1 MKRIILIAIAALRF
15 AALDIEAKPLPADS
29 AAKQKSSVVIPE
41 TSIVDEVIWVVGD
54 EPILKSEVEALR
66 QYYEEEKIPI
76 KGDPYCY
83 IPEQIAMQKL
93 FLHQAAIDSIEV
105 TESEVMQRV
114 DEQVERWIQLIGS
127 QEKLEE
133 YQRKSIAQ
141 IRRDM
146 RDDLKNTLTTQKM
159 REKLVEDVAVTPSEV
174 RRYFQNVPE
183 DSVPFV
189 PTEVEVEIITQQPR
203 IAIEEINRVKDLLR
217 EYTERVNKGE
227 TTFATLARLYS
238 EDPVSARQGGELGY
252 TGRATFDPAFANVAF
267 NLTDPKKVS
276 KIVESEFGFHIIQL
290 IDKRGDRINC
300 RHILLKPQVSGE
312 AVEQMKARLDSI
324 ASEIREGKFTFEEAA
339 AISDDKDTRNNRG
352 LMSHVDEASQS
363 LTSRFSMKDLPT
375 EVARVVDTMKV
386 GEISKAFTMINSRG
400 KLTTAIV
407 KLVNRIEAHRANIT
421 NDYQVMKNIVLAKR
435 REEVVKEWMAEKI
448 KRTYVRIN
456 DRYKNCDFEYQ
467 GWVK

>member
-1 MKRIILIAIAALRF
+1 MKRIILIAIAALQF

-203 IAIEEINRVKDLLR
+203 IAIEEINRVKNQLR
-217 EYTERVNKGE
+217 EYTERITKGE

-238 EDPVSARQGGELGY
+238 EDGSARQGGELGY
-252 TGRATFDPAFANVAF
+252 MGRGSLDPAFANVAF

-300 RHILLKPQVSGE
+300 RHIILKPQVSSE
-312 AVEQMKARLDSI
+312 AVDQMKARLDSI
-324 ASEIREGKFTFEEAA
+324 ANDIRSGLFTFENAA
-339 AISDDKDTRNNRG
+339 TLSDDKDTRNNRG

-421 NDYQVMKNIVLAKR
+421 DDYQVMKNIVLAKR
-435 REEVVKEWMAEKI
+435 REEVVKEWMSEKI

>member
-1 MKRIILIAIAALRF
+1 MKRIILIAIAALQF

-83 IPEQIAMQKL
+83 IPEQIAIQKL

-203 IAIEEINRVKDLLR
+203 IAIEEINRVKNQLR
-217 EYTERVNKGE
+217 EYTERITKGE

-238 EDPVSARQGGELGY
+238 EDGSARQGGELGY
-252 TGRATFDPAFANVAF
+252 MGRGSLDPAFANVAF

-300 RHILLKPQVSGE
+300 RHIILKPQVSSE
-312 AVEQMKARLDSI
+312 AVDQMKARLDSI
-324 ASEIREGKFTFEEAA
+324 ANDIRNGLFTFENAA
-339 AISDDKDTRNNRG
+339 TLSDDKDTRNNRG

>member
-1 MKRIILIAIAALRF
+1 MKRIILIAIAALQF
-15 AALDIEAKPLPADS
+15 AALDIEAKPLLADS

-114 DEQVERWIQLIGS
+114 DDQVERWIQLIGS

-203 IAIEEINRVKDLLR
+203 IAIEEINRVKNQLR
-217 EYTERVNKGE
+217 EYTERITKGE

-238 EDPVSARQGGELGY
+238 EDGSARQGGELGY
-252 TGRATFDPAFANVAF
+252 MGRGSLDPAFANVAF

-300 RHILLKPQVSGE
+300 RHIILKPQVSSE
-312 AVEQMKARLDSI
+312 AVDQMKARLDSI
-324 ASEIREGKFTFEEAA
+324 ANDIRSGLFTFENAA
-339 AISDDKDTRNNRG
+339 TLSDDKDTRNNRG

>member
-1 MKRIILIAIAALRF
+1 
-15 AALDIEAKPLPADS
+15 
-29 AAKQKSSVVIPE
+29 
-41 TSIVDEVIWVVGD
+41 
-54 EPILKSEVEALR
+54 
-66 QYYEEEKIPI
+66 
-76 KGDPYCY
+76 
-83 IPEQIAMQKL
+83 
-93 FLHQAAIDSIEV
+93 
-105 TESEVMQRV
+105 
-114 DEQVERWIQLIGS
+114 
-127 QEKLEE
+127 
-133 YQRKSIAQ
+133 
-141 IRRDM
+141 
-146 RDDLKNTLTTQKM
+146 M
-159 REKLVEDVAVTPSEV
+159 REELVEDVAVTPSEV

-203 IAIEEINRVKDLLR
+203 IAIEEINRVKNQLR
-217 EYTERVNKGE
+217 EYTERITKGE

-238 EDPVSARQGGELGY
+238 EDGSARQGGELGY
-252 TGRATFDPAFANVAF
+252 MGRGSLDPAFANVAF

-300 RHILLKPQVSGE
+300 RHIILKPQVSSE
-312 AVEQMKARLDSI
+312 AVDQMKARLDSI
-324 ASEIREGKFTFEEAA
+324 ANDIRNGLFTFENAA
-339 AISDDKDTRNNRG
+339 TLSDDKDTRNNRG

-448 KRTYVRIN
+448 KRAYVRIN

>member
-1 MKRIILIAIAALRF
+1 MKRIILIAIAALQF

-159 REKLVEDVAVTPSEV
+159 REKLVEDVTVTPSEV

-203 IAIEEINRVKDLLR
+203 IAIEEINRVKNQLR
-217 EYTERVNKGE
+217 EYTERITKGE

-238 EDPVSARQGGELGY
+238 EDGSARQGGELGY
-252 TGRATFDPAFANVAF
+252 MGRGSLDPAFANVAF

-300 RHILLKPQVSGE
+300 RHIILKPQVSSE
-312 AVEQMKARLDSI
+312 AVDQMKARLDSI
-324 ASEIREGKFTFEEAA
+324 ANDIRNGLFTFENAA
-339 AISDDKDTRNNRG
+339 TLSDDKDTRNNRG
-352 LMSHVDEASQS
+352 LMSHIDENTRS

-375 EVARVVDTMKV
+375 EVARVVDTLKV
-386 GEISKAFTMINSRG
+386 GQVSQAFSMINSRG

-407 KLVNRIEAHRANIT
+407 KLVNRVDAHRATIT
-421 NDYQVMKNIVLAKR
+421 QDFQVMKNIVLAQR
-435 REEVVKEWMAEKI
+435 REQVLKEWVADKI
-448 KRTYVRIN
+448 KHTYVRMN
-456 DRYKNCDFEYQ
+456 DRYKNCNFEHQ
-467 GWVK
+467 GWIK